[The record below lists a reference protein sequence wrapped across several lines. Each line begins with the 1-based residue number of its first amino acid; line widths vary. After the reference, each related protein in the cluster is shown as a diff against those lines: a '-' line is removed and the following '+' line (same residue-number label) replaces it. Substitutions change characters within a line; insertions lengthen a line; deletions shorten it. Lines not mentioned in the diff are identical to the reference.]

1 MINVLIIW
9 CDPKIGSLWPLINML
24 WPLTSQ
30 VYERASWTT
39 LHMSR
44 AQNARCNKKQEALDY
59 QMAGTGLMLEMIEN
73 ERLCKCGPILILY
86 NLRNYFNTCRFNSF
100 SVPWIGSLPINFE
113 AFYFDCDIL
122 FYWLELVR
130 LCLYLC
136 NTCCTTNYYVYC
148 IVLWPSNKI
157 IMQ

>member
-1 MINVLIIW
+1 MSELAGPHYTCLEHRMPAVTRNRKLWTIRWPALGWCWKWSRMKDSVSVGLYWFCII
-9 CDPKIGSLWPLINML
+9 S
-24 WPLTSQ
+24 
-30 VYERASWTT
+30 ETT
-39 LHMSR
+39 ILHVDSILSV
-44 AQNARCNKKQEALDY
+44 C
-59 QMAGTGLMLEMIEN
+59 LE
-73 ERLCKCGPILILY
+73 KVHFQLILRHFT
-86 NLRNYFNTCRFNSF
+86 LIVT
-100 SVPWIGSLPINFE
+100 
-113 AFYFDCDIL
+113 L

>member
-1 MINVLIIW
+1 MNVLIIW
-9 CDPKIGSLWPLINML
+9 CDLKIGSVWTLINLL

-73 ERLCKCGPILILY
+73 ERLCKCGLILIFD
-86 NLRNYFNTCRFNSF
+86 NLSNYHDKFNVF
-100 SVPWIGSLPINFE
+100 SVHWIGSLSINFE
-113 AFYFDCDIL
+113 ELDFDCDIIL
-122 FYWLELVR
+122 LTGVG
-130 LCLYLC
+130 
-136 NTCCTTNYYVYC
+136 
-148 IVLWPSNKI
+148 
-157 IMQ
+157 

>member
-1 MINVLIIW
+1 MSSYNMINVLIIW

-100 SVPWIGSLPINFE
+100 SVPLIGSLPINFE
-113 AFYFDCDIL
+113 AFYFDCDI
-122 FYWLELVR
+122 
-130 LCLYLC
+130 
-136 NTCCTTNYYVYC
+136 
-148 IVLWPSNKI
+148 VLLI
-157 IMQ
+157 GVG